1 MEQTALKNHNDE
13 FGEFIGTTKYYRHFT
28 NLLVFTDGVKAMAD
42 RYGAYWLI
50 DVVASYQTK
59 PAVREKPFQI
69 WEITS
74 RDRKAVVTMK
84 EDDGKPA
91 FVMQEI
97 EFTDFLEGTLKMY
110 LTDGVLLLPSEY

>member
-1 MEQTALKNHNDE
+1 MEQAVLKDLNDE
-13 FGEFIGTTKYYRHFT
+13 FEGFTGTSQYYRHFT

-50 DVVASYQTK
+50 DVVASYQTR

-84 EDDGKPA
+84 EDDGEPSL
-91 FVMQEI
+91 VMQKI
-97 EFTDFLEGTLKMY
+97 GFTDFPEGILKMY

>member
-1 MEQTALKNHNDE
+1 MEQTALKNLNDE
-13 FGEFIGTTKYYRHFT
+13 FEGFTGTTKYYRHFT

-50 DVVASYQTK
+50 DVVASYQTR

-69 WEITS
+69 WEIS
-74 RDRKAVVTMK
+74 SGNRKAAVTMK
-84 EDDGKPA
+84 EDDGEPA

-97 EFTDFLEGTLKMY
+97 GFTDFPEGTLKMY
-110 LTDGVLLLPSEY
+110 FTDGVLLLSSEY